1 MQLSPRLQKPLMI
14 GLEILTGIFISL
26 LLLAV
31 LPLLV
36 QKVTGYAH
44 EETIELSQLIPLE
57 EDVPPPDDLPKPDL
71 PEPPKPEI
79 TPPDPPEIE
88 PPDMMPPEEMIEQ
101 PTDVVPS
108 VSLEVEMPTLATDTA
123 LSLQVQAPS
132 FNKAL
137 TPHMAPKFSDQK
149 VFDMKELD
157 KQPQYLSPMQPPYP
171 YKARRL
177 GIEGYVDVRFLVD
190 VNGRPHKLSILRAKP
205 EGEFEESVKKTV
217 PQWRFKPGQK
227 GGRPVNTWVKT
238 RIMFQLN

>member
-1 MQLSPRLQKPLMI
+1 MQLSPRLQKPLII
-14 GLEILTGIFISL
+14 GFEIFMGIFISL

-36 QKVTGYAH
+36 QKVTGQAY
-44 EETIELSQLIPLE
+44 EETIELSQLVPLE
-57 EDVPPPDDLPKPDL
+57 EDISPPDDLPKPDL
-71 PEPPKPEI
+71 PEPPNPEI
-79 TPPDPPEIE
+79 TPPEPPEIE
-88 PPDMMPPEEMIEQ
+88 PPDMMPPEETIEQ
-101 PTDVVPS
+101 LTEEIPS
-108 VSLEVEMPTLATDTA
+108 VSLDVEMPTFATGAA
-123 LSLQVQAPS
+123 LSLQVQMPNFS
-132 FNKAL
+132 QSIS
-137 TPHMAPKFSDQK
+137 PRIAPKFSEQE

-190 VNGRPHKLSILRAKP
+190 VKGYPHNVSILQAKP
-205 EGEFEESVKKTV
+205 EGEFEETVKKTV

-227 GGRPVNTWVKT
+227 NGRAVNTWVKT